1 MKKFFVNLSIK
12 IFNYIYY
19 LQNKKHEKRMEKLKS
34 HVLSGSICDEKYHTT
49 SSATLTIKNNSKE
62 EKRANRQKIENI
74 INRCLDKPE
83 KFFEY
88 IQGAKTPVY
97 KIKKAKEIL
106 ALINE
111 QEGFIYPKK
120 GLCALYLNLILNKKI
135 SFKTPE
141 MFVLSSFCVNP
152 YAISYQFY
160 NWYCYKLGLKGYEDD
175 TQEKFKNVFEYCEK
189 DKIDTLS
196 YSEILGLK
204 SAIRRDIEAIEFVQ
218 KLAKNK
224 YMARKN
230 LEKIKQKKIVR
241 I

>member
-74 INRCLDKPE
+74 INKCLDKPE

-97 KIKKAKEIL
+97 KIKKAIINLANLKSIDESGINAMLRLKCTMRKNKGIIL
-106 ALINE
+106 ICHVPEYLSEALKSLKLKVVPNE
-111 QEGFIYPKK
+111 KS
-120 GLCALYLNLILNKKI
+120 ALNLI
-135 SFKTPE
+135 
-141 MFVLSSFCVNP
+141 
-152 YAISYQFY
+152 
-160 NWYCYKLGLKGYEDD
+160 
-175 TQEKFKNVFEYCEK
+175 
-189 DKIDTLS
+189 
-196 YSEILGLK
+196 
-204 SAIRRDIEAIEFVQ
+204 
-218 KLAKNK
+218 
-224 YMARKN
+224 
-230 LEKIKQKKIVR
+230 
-241 I
+241 